1 MTNGER
7 VMNER
12 TAKALAAFKERAKE
26 FGADAKRYL
35 AEALTDWLESL
46 KDNPEAHVYTLILGG
61 VIVKVV
67 GWIL

>member
-1 MTNGER
+1 VNER
-7 VMNER
+7 V
-12 TAKALAAFKERAKE
+12 KELW
-26 FGADAKRYL
+26 ADFKRYL
-35 AEALTDWLESL
+35 AEALTDWVESV

>member
-1 MTNGER
+1 MEGC
-7 VMNER
+7 
-12 TAKALAAFKERAKE
+12 KAMSERAAE
-26 FGADAKRYL
+26 LWADFKRYL
-35 AEALTDWLESL
+35 AEALTDWLDSV

>member
-1 MTNGER
+1 
-7 VMNER
+7 MNER

-35 AEALTDWLESL
+35 AEALTDWVDSV
-46 KDNPEAHVYTLILGG
+46 KDNPEAHVYTF
-61 VIVKVV
+61 IVAVVLTKLV